1 MLTERQQGILEYIA
15 NRGPVSRSGILT
27 YWEETKKQSVS
38 HMSIVRDLDVL
49 LDGDLIVREGKG
61 PAVRYRENVP
71 HKGLRYID
79 IDGYFSE
86 SVDMR
91 TSVNELF
98 SDEVFS
104 LLRDIFSTS
113 EQKKLAT
120 LNTGYRARVAD
131 LSPEQYKKETE
142 RLTIEFAWK
151 SSHIEGNTYSLLDT
165 EALIK
170 DQKEADGHTKE
181 EAIMILNHKK
191 ALDYIRDTQGDFKTL
206 SVRKIEDVHHL
217 VVDQLGIEK
226 GLRKRP
232 VGIIGTRYRP
242 LDDQYRLNEAM
253 MKLVEI
259 LNTMHDPWAR
269 AFAAVCILSYIQPFE
284 DGNKRTA
291 RLMGNAI
298 LLAGDV
304 CPLSYRSVDEVAYK
318 KAMILFYEQHSFRAF
333 KTLFMEQYEFAVK
346 NYFL

>member
-1 MLTERQQGILEYIA
+1 MLTERQQVILEYIA
-15 NRGPVSRSGILT
+15 DRGPVSRSEILK
-27 YWEETKKQSVS
+27 YWEEAKKQSVS
-38 HMSIVRDLDVL
+38 HMSIVRDLDAL
-49 LDGDLIVREGKG
+49 LSDRLIVKDGKG
-61 PAVRYRENVP
+61 PAVRYHENVP
-71 HKGLRYID
+71 HKGLRYIAVER
-79 IDGYFSE
+79 YFVQSADE
-86 SVDMR
+86 RANVHE
-91 TSVNELF
+91 VF
-98 SDEVFS
+98 SDEVF
-104 LLRDIFSTS
+104 LFLHDIFSLR
-113 EQKKLAT
+113 EQHVLEE
-120 LNTGYRARVAD
+120 LNAGYRTRTKT
-131 LSPEQYKKETE
+131 LSPIQYAKEIE

-191 ALDYIRDTQGDFKTL
+191 ALDHIRNTQTDFKTL

-217 VVDQLGIEK
+217 IVDQLGIEK

-242 LDDQYRLNEAM
+242 LDDQYRINEAM
-253 MKLVEI
+253 ERLVEA
-259 LNTMHDPWAR
+259 LNNMSDPWAR
-269 AFAAVCILSYIQPFE
+269 AFAAVCMLSYIQPFE

-291 RLMGNAI
+291 RLLGNAI
-298 LLAGDV
+298 LLASEV

-318 KAMILFYEQHSFRAF
+318 KAMIIFYEQQSFRAF
-333 KTLFMEQYEFAVK
+333 KNLFMEQFEFAVK